1 MTDSSKPPVE
11 RPPEQIAIG
20 MIQDA
25 EAYRVAAV
33 RTLPREAPAQD
44 NHLTAPAWHLLCHAA
59 ELALK
64 AYLLSNGADPS
75 ARKGGIT
82 HSSIR
87 HNLFGLYEMAIDRG
101 FEAPDD
107 DFGQL
112 MEWLSPYHGAHA
124 FRYRRPGRARL
135 PAPFFIAEVLES
147 VISDTARIVRIR
159 WTEAHGD
166 RSAID
171 GLRKAGLTHARPPS
185 EAP

>member
-1 MTDSSKPPVE
+1 MTAGSEAPPE

-33 RTLPREAPAQD
+33 RTLPRGAPLQD

-64 AYLLSNGADPS
+64 AYLLSDGVDPS

-82 HSSIR
+82 HSSVR
-87 HNLFGLYEMAIDRG
+87 HNLSGLYEMATDRG
-101 FEAPDD
+101 FRPPDAE
-107 DFGQL
+107 FGEL

-124 FRYRRPGRARL
+124 FRYRRPGRHRL
-135 PAPFFIAEVLES
+135 PAPFFIAEILRP
-147 VISDTARIVRIR
+147 VISGVAQIVRAR
-159 WTEAHGD
+159 WAEAHG
-166 RSAID
+166 RSQ
-171 GLRKAGLTHARPPS
+171 
-185 EAP
+185 